1 MQKYRTHTCG
11 ELTKKDKNKK
21 VILSGWINSRRDH
34 GGLIF
39 VDLRDRKGLTQITF
53 DPKVSK
59 ESWKAAENLRNE
71 FVIRIGGRV
80 ILRPADMINSK
91 LKTGEIEIEAD
102 KIEILSKSKTPP
114 FEVEE
119 IEGVDKAKNVN
130 EELRLKYR
138 YLDIRRKKMRE
149 NLEFRH
155 QVIKLIRDYFNKNGF
170 WEIET
175 PCLTK
180 STPEGARDFI
190 IPSRVHPGQFYSLP
204 QAPQQYK
211 QLLMVGGVEKYFQ
224 IARCFRDEDQRGA
237 RQLEFTQLDLEMSF
251 VEQEDILK
259 LVEEIYTEIV
269 EKLTNKKIMSKP
281 FPRLDYDEVMKKY
294 GSDKPDLRYGLEIED
309 ISELV
314 KECGFQVFAKAV
326 ESGGVVRAICAK
338 GAAKFSRADID
349 KLTEFAK
356 EFGAKGLA
364 YIVIKSKEQKSIKL
378 EGFELQ
384 SPIVKFLG
392 DDLSQKIVDKM
403 KGEAGDIIF
412 FGADSEMT
420 VRNVLGNV
428 RIELARKLDLA
439 DDNKLA
445 FAFVVNFPLFEE
457 GMENGHYAPEHNM
470 FTMPQEKD
478 LPLLESNPHQVKSYQ
493 HDLVLNGN
501 EIGGGALRI
510 YKRELQEKI
519 FDLISF
525 SKEKKEDFEH
535 ILKAFEYGPPPHG
548 GMAMGLD
555 RLIMILRD
563 EADIREVIAFPK
575 SGDGK
580 DLVIGAPSE
589 IAKEQL
595 DEAHIKI
602 RKL

>member
-1 MQKYRTHTCG
+1 MQQYRTHTCG
-11 ELTKKDKNKK
+11 ELTKKDEGEK
-21 VILSGWINSRRDH
+21 VILSGWVNSRRDH

-39 VDLRDRKGLTQITF
+39 IDLRDKNGLTQITF

-59 ESWKAAENLRNE
+59 ESWKTAENLRNE
-71 FVIRIGGRV
+71 YVVRIEGEV
-80 ILRPADMINSK
+80 ILRPDDMINSK
-91 LKTGEIEIEAD
+91 LKTGEIEIKAD
-102 KIEILSKSKTPP
+102 RIEILSKSKTPP

-119 IEGVDKAKNVN
+119 IEGIDKAKNVK
-130 EELRLKYR
+130 EDLRLEYR
-138 YLDIRRKKMRE
+138 YLDIRRKKMRD

-155 QVIKLIRDYFNKNGF
+155 KAVKLMRDYFDKKGF

-175 PCLTK
+175 PYLTK

-190 IPSRVHPGQFYSLP
+190 VPSRLHQGEFYSLP

-224 IARCFRDEDQRGA
+224 IVKCFRDEDQRGA

-251 VEQEDILK
+251 VDQEDIMK
-259 LVEEIYTEIV
+259 LVEEIYTEIA
-269 EKLTNKKIMSKP
+269 EKLTDKEIISKP
-281 FPRLDYDEVMKKY
+281 FPRLDYDEIMKKY

-309 ISELV
+309 ISEMV
-314 KECGFQVFAKAV
+314 KECGFGVFSDAI
-326 ESGGVVRAICAK
+326 ENDGVVRAICAK
-338 GAAKFSRADID
+338 GASKFSRADID

-364 YIVIKSKEQKSIKL
+364 YIVVKEN
-378 EGFELQ
+378 ELQ

-392 DDLSQKIVDKM
+392 DELAQKIVEKM
-403 KGEAGDIIF
+403 GGEAGDIIF
-412 FGADSEMT
+412 FGADSEKI

-428 RIELARKLDLA
+428 RTELAKKLNLA

-457 GMENGHYAPEHNM
+457 GLEDGHYAPEHNM
-470 FTMPQEKD
+470 FTMPNIND
-478 LPLLESNPHQVKSYQ
+478 LELLNSDPSKVKSYQ
-493 HDLVLNGN
+493 HDLVLNGY
-501 EIGGGALRI
+501 EIGGGAVRI
-510 YKRELQEKI
+510 HKRDIQEKV
-519 FDLISF
+519 FDLIGF
-525 SKEKKEDFEH
+525 DEKKKKSFEH
-535 ILKAFEYGPPPHG
+535 MLKAFEFGPPPHG

-563 EADIREVIAFPK
+563 EPDIREIIAFPK

-580 DLVIGAPSE
+580 DLVIGAPSKVE
-589 IAKEQL
+589 KEQL
-595 DEAHIKI
+595 DELGIKV
-602 RKL
+602 KKV